1 MVDLLRAS
9 PLVETVYYP
18 KFIEQARY
26 TRWMK
31 HDGGGGEEGSSGE
44 RNSHPG
50 SFNNEVTS
58 SSTHKPGFGCLFSVV
73 FRNKADGQ
81 RFYDALDVSKGP
93 GFGTNFSLACPY
105 TLLAHYTE
113 LDWAAAHGVDASL
126 VRMWVGQ
133 EPVHDLLAVVTSALE
148 ACKGPLCAE

>member
-31 HDGGGGEEGSSGE
+31 HDGHQGKSTEEIS
-44 RNSHPG
+44 RPDAFNSATP
-50 SFNNEVTS
+50 

-126 VRMWVGQ
+126 VRIWVGQ
-133 EPVHDLLAVVTSALE
+133 EPVQDLLAVVASALE
-148 ACKGPLCAE
+148 ACKGPLCVE